1 MASAC
6 ELNQEDGPIGPSN
19 DTPPS
24 IEELKAVEDIPVFDS
39 KGAQRPFKSLYSGPE
54 SSGRVL
60 VVFVR
65 HFLCGTSSTYV
76 KFLSEEASPEKIA
89 PSNTSIVVIGNG
101 APELIQM
108 YVENTGCK
116 HPVYVEPT
124 GKLFDGLGMIQ
135 TWVEGPARGY
145 ASESTTWHFFQ
156 SASKLVRG
164 LLAGYPVTKIGKPN
178 QQGGEFMFEGGE
190 EERMVT
196 WCHRMRASRDHTPT
210 EKMLKV
216 VFPES

>member
-6 ELNQEDGPIGPSN
+6 ELNQEDDPIGPSN

-24 IEELKAVEDIPVFDS
+24 LEELKAVEDIPVFDS
-39 KGAQRPFKSLYSGPE
+39 KGVERPFKSLYSGPG

-65 HFLCGTSSTYV
+65 HFLCSTSSNYV

-89 PSNTSIVVIGNG
+89 PSNTSIVIIGNG
-101 APELIQM
+101 VSGVINM
-108 YVENTGCK
+108 YIENTGCK

-124 GKLFDGLGMIQ
+124 GKLFEGLGMIK
-135 TWVEGPARGY
+135 TWVGGPATNY
-145 ASESTTWHFFQ
+145 ASDSNTSSFFQ
-156 SASKLVRG
+156 AASKLVRG
-164 LLAGYPVTKIGKPN
+164 LLAGYPATKVGQPN
-178 QQGGEFMFEGGE
+178 QQGGEFLFEGSE
-190 EERMVT
+190 EARMVT
-196 WCHRMRASRDHTPT
+196 WCHRMRVSRDHTPT

>member
-6 ELNQEDGPIGPSN
+6 EINLEEDPIGPSN

-24 IEELKAVEDIPVFDS
+24 IEELKAVEEIPVFDS
-39 KGAQRPFKSLYSGPE
+39 NGVKRSFRSLYSGPE

-65 HFLCGTSSTYV
+65 HFLCGACSNYV
-76 KFLSEEASPEKIA
+76 KFLSEEASPEKLA
-89 PSNTSIVVIGNG
+89 PSNTSIVIIGN
-101 APELIQM
+101 ADPEVIKM
-108 YVENTGCK
+108 YLENTGCK

-124 GKLFDGLGMIQ
+124 GKLFDGLGMIK
-135 TWVEGPARGY
+135 TWIEGPAKGY
-145 ASESTTWHFFQ
+145 ASESSTWLFFQ

-164 LLAGYPVTKIGKPN
+164 LLAGYPATKVGKPN
-178 QQGGEFMFEGGE
+178 QQGGEFMFEGDE
-190 EERMVT
+190 AERMVT

-210 EKMLKV
+210 DEMLKV
-216 VFPES
+216 VFPDS